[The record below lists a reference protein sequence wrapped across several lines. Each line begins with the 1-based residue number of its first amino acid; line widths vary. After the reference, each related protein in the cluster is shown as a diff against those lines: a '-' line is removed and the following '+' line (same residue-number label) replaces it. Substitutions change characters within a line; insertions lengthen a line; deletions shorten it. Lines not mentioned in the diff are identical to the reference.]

1 MVGPNLTCGGTGEK
15 ELPGGEK
22 TDLHGDPVTCG
33 RWEGLSGVTTV
44 HSPNHP
50 SGKHP
55 ALLGGKN
62 IEVCG
67 EGKHLAQGPP
77 TSELGGWDSGR
88 FWRILASGLLC
99 WPWPHILP
107 GETNTPAHSWKSRFR
122 AQKGEKAG
130 AGEEKLWVI
139 DCVIRL
145 T

>member
-1 MVGPNLTCGGTGEK
+1 MVGPNLTCGGPGEK

-33 RWEGLSGVTTV
+33 RWEGLSGVTRV

-77 TSELGGWDSGR
+77 TSELGGLGFWKILEYSSIWAVVLAMATHPPRRDKYHHPQLEERIQSTEGR
-88 FWRILASGLLC
+88 EG
-99 WPWPHILP
+99 
-107 GETNTPAHSWKSRFR
+107 R
-122 AQKGEKAG
+122 ARGGKTLG
-130 AGEEKLWVI
+130 
-139 DCVIRL
+139 D
-145 T
+145 